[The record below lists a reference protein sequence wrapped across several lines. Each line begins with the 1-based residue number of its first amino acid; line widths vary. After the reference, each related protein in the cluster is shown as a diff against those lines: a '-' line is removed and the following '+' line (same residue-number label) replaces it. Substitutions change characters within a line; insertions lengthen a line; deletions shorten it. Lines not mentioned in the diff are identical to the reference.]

1 MLVVDIGYKKTQI
14 ITYEYYGDY
23 IILSIE
29 GKSYKVNL
37 STSDSFIFIGALPI
51 SDDTGT
57 ILYPTLGKI
66 FKNKEEFNDTIEQIK
81 SSVQLMQYFDKPIH
95 INFEKEINVNI
106 VERKKDVFMEIIFA
120 NKYRI
125 IGITDIKGEGFK
137 TFIKLFKKYG
147 QFRVHLEF
155 EREVFIIDALKNI
168 NLNLI

>member
-1 MLVVDIGYKKTQI
+1 
-14 ITYEYYGDY
+14 
-23 IILSIE
+23 
-29 GKSYKVNL
+29 
-37 STSDSFIFIGALPI
+37 
-51 SDDTGT
+51 
-57 ILYPTLGKI
+57 
-66 FKNKEEFNDTIEQIK
+66 
-81 SSVQLMQYFDKPIH
+81 MQYFDKPIH
-95 INFEKEINVNI
+95 INFEKEIKVNI

>member
-1 MLVVDIGYKKTQI
+1 MEDIDSAVMLKEKLLTAGIDEILTHGMGDFSLRRVAASCGASCAAPYKH
-14 ITYEYYGDY
+14 
-23 IILSIE
+23 
-29 GKSYKVNL
+29 
-37 STSDSFIFIGALPI
+37 
-51 SDDTGT
+51 
-57 ILYPTLGKI
+57 